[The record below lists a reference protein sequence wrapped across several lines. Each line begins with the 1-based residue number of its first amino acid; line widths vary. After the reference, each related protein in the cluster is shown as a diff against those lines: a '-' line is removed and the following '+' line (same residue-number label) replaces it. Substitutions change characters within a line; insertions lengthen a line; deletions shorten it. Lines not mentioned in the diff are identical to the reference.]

1 MDRTVM
7 MTLTSE
13 YALRAMIYLAQ
24 HDDAWPLSGNRIAA
38 ETGASRKYLSKIL
51 ADLVRARVLVASRGK
66 SGGFRLARSPEQI
79 RVADVLAPFEPVL
92 GNRRPCPFGN
102 PVCNDDEPCPGHY
115 PQQPRIGQRLP
126 VRKLHAFEVDD
137 EKQRE
142 QDRGD
147 GQKHPE
153 ADVRFGEGERLP
165 FVKVVDRDLFRRP
178 GLFHELME

>member
-24 HDDAWPLSGNRIAA
+24 HNDAWPLSGTRIAA
-38 ETGASRKYLSKIL
+38 ETGVSRKYLSKIL

-79 RVADVLAPFEPVL
+79 RVAEVLGPFEPVL

-102 PVCNDDEPCPGHY
+102 PVCNDDDPCAGHFRWMTVRTAYYEFVNETSVRDLAITQRDVSRSGPGK
-115 PQQPRIGQRLP
+115 R
-126 VRKLHAFEVDD
+126 
-137 EKQRE
+137 KQRS
-142 QDRGD
+142 R
-147 GQKHPE
+147 
-153 ADVRFGEGERLP
+153 
-165 FVKVVDRDLFRRP
+165 
-178 GLFHELME
+178 